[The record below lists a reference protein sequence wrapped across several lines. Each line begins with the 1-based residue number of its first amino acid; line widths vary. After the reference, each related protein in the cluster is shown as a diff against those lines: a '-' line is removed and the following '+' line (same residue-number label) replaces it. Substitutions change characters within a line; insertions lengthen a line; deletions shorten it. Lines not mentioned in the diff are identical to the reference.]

1 MSATSTPPREEEV
14 LVVSREL
21 FDRLGA
27 FHGFQPDADRYLPH
41 LLDPENNRFLRR
53 SLAEEDPGHKQLI
66 PYAVFR
72 HRDRFLHYVRGRSGG
87 EKRLASKGS
96 IGIGG
101 HVNREDFHATGGSLG
116 AELYLAGVDREIREE
131 VKIGTPCRQRIIGLI
146 NDDSTEVGR
155 VHLGV
160 VHLFDLDAPD
170 VAANEE
176 GITELAF
183 LSLPELAGRAA
194 SLETW
199 SSLLVPHL
207 GNLPA

>member
-1 MSATSTPPREEEV
+1 MSAIAPLEEEV
-14 LVVSREL
+14 LVVRREL

-27 FHGFQPDADRYLPH
+27 FQGFLPDPDRYLPH
-41 LLDPENNRFLRR
+41 LLDPGNNHFLRR

-72 HRDRFLHYVRGRSGG
+72 HGDRFLHYVRGKSGG

-101 HVNREDFHATGGSLG
+101 HVNREDFHATGGNLG
-116 AELYLAGVDREIREE
+116 ADLYLAGVDREIREE
-131 VKIGTPCRQRIIGLI
+131 VRIGTAYRQRIVGLI

-160 VHLFDLDAPD
+160 VHLFELDSPD
-170 VAANEE
+170 VAANEDS
-176 GITELAF
+176 ITALAF
-183 LSLPELAGRAA
+183 LSLAELADRAEA
-194 SLETW
+194 LETW

-207 GNLPA
+207 DSLPA